1 MLLCVGG
8 ATVANQKISDDET
21 TESVSTITAES
32 DIVAKTH
39 EVVTSAA
46 TATTDT
52 TANTA
57 ATVAGDRAAVTN
69 GATDTPA
76 NGAVTTDTMLTVA
89 EKPKSGVTEKEKQHR
104 SLWTTSSKLM
114 AGTTMSKKT
123 VHIKLILL
131 FLLMPSCFT

>member
-8 ATVANQKISDDET
+8 ATVANQKVSDDEI
-21 TESVSTITAES
+21 TESVSTMTAES
-32 DIVAKTH
+32 DIVAETH
-39 EVVTSAA
+39 EVVTSV
-46 TATTDT
+46 
-52 TANTA
+52 

-76 NGAVTTDTMLTVA
+76 NGAATTDTMLTVA

-114 AGTTMSKKT
+114 VGTTMSKKT
-123 VHIKLILL
+123 VHIKRILL

>member
-8 ATVANQKISDDET
+8 ATVANQKVSDDET

-32 DIVAKTH
+32 DLVVETH

-46 TATTDT
+46 TTTTDT

-57 ATVAGDRAAVTN
+57 A
-69 GATDTPA
+69 
-76 NGAVTTDTMLTVA
+76 TVA

>member
-1 MLLCVGG
+1 M
-8 ATVANQKISDDET
+8 
-21 TESVSTITAES
+21 STITAES
-32 DIVAKTH
+32 DIVAETH

-76 NGAVTTDTMLTVA
+76 NGAGTTVTMLTVA
-89 EKPKSGVTEKEKQHR
+89 DKPKSGVTEKEKQHR

-123 VHIKLILL
+123 VHIKRILL